1 MKEFSEVT
9 QSRRAGGPLP
19 IDFYTIKSFFLLFF
33 FNKGSHP
40 LVVIRKTADVR
51 QSSDPEATVSFI
63 SLNLVL
69 LTFKSQTQ
77 HDHRLGVINH
87 YESL

>member
-9 QSRRAGGPLP
+9 QSRRAGGPLL
-19 IDFYTIKSFFLLFF
+19 IDKSSLFSSFF

-40 LVVIRKTADVR
+40 LVVIRKTADLR
-51 QSSDPEATVSFI
+51 QSSDPEDTVSFI

-69 LTFKSQTQ
+69 LTFK
-77 HDHRLGVINH
+77 
-87 YESL
+87 